1 MKFANARELITP
13 AISTKMSGYGHR
25 KENFKG
31 IHDDLFVKAGYM
43 ENDGKELL
51 IITFDLCHYLYDLN
65 RRIMEY
71 AESKYGIPPECVI
84 VNYSHTHAGPKITS
98 PSEKGEPSPLDSFY
112 LERACTCIDR
122 AMLNIYEGTL
132 HIAKTSGRW
141 NVNRRRDSGS
151 GFVMEPNYTA
161 PTDDEV
167 YVLVVKDADKDIRM
181 VFVNYSCHPVTLSG
195 TLYISAEF
203 PGRVCNILESRFYGS
218 TAFYL
223 QSAAGNMRPL
233 ATADK
238 GRFKACSF
246 RELDEFSTSIA
257 NEVEK
262 TICSGEFQEIDAKPE
277 SVKFNLEL
285 PIEPFPLE
293 KLKKMLDES
302 EGFTAARLKRIVDNY
317 DEIPDTALLHCGVVK
332 LADRLYMAYMGG
344 EICYEVKQIVKNV
357 FEPDEVIF
365 LGYHESLTYI
375 PNNRIIGEGGYEGLQ
390 APLNAGFKGPFK
402 IGIDDV
408 VARVFREN
416 LDKLK

>member
-1 MKFANARELITP
+1 
-13 AISTKMSGYGHR
+13 MSGYGHR
-25 KENFKG
+25 NENFAG
-31 IHDDLFVKAGYM
+31 IHDDLFVKAGYI
-43 ENDGKELL
+43 ENKGKKLL

-65 RRIMEY
+65 ERIMDY
-71 AESKYGIPPECVI
+71 AESKYKIPPECVI

-132 HIAKTSGRW
+132 YISKTTGRW
-141 NVNRRRDSGS
+141 NVNRRKDSES

-161 PTDDEV
+161 PTDNEV
-167 YVLVVKDADKDIRM
+167 YVLVVKDTERNIRM

-195 TLYISAEF
+195 TLYISGEF
-203 PGRVCNILESRFYGS
+203 PGRVCNILESRYYGA

-233 ATADK
+233 VTADK
-238 GRFKACSF
+238 GLFKACSF

-262 TICSGEFQEIDAKPE
+262 TICSGEFQELDAKPE
-277 SVKFNLEL
+277 ALKFNLEL
-285 PIEPFPLE
+285 PIEPFSLD

-302 EGFTAARLKRIVDNY
+302 DGFTAVRLQRTINNY
-317 DEIPDTALLHCGVVK
+317 DDIPDTALVHCGIIK
-332 LADRLYMAYMGG
+332 LTPRLYIAYMGG
-344 EICYEVKQIVKNV
+344 EICYEVKQIVRKV
-357 FEPDEVIF
+357 FEPNELVF

-375 PNNRIIGEGGYEGLQ
+375 PNNRIIREGGYEGLK
-390 APLNAGFKGPFK
+390 APLNAGFRGPFK
-402 IGIDDV
+402 IGINDV
-408 VARVFREN
+408 IADAFKVN
-416 LDKLK
+416 LDKIK